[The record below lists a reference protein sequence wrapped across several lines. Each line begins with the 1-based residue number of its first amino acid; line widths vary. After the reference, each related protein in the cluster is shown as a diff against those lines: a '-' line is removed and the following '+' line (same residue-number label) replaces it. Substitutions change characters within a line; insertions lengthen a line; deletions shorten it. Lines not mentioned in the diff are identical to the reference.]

1 MAKEMKV
8 SETPMLDKRD
18 VDYHNGWITFSKDT
32 KVRGRMLFWD
42 KKQNN
47 WFEGNLIDDSEYGLV
62 ISLYDSYTTIQDISY
77 YKLINTP

>member
-1 MAKEMKV
+1 MKKINKV
-8 SETPMLDKRD
+8 SEIPLLDERD
-18 VDYHNGWITFSKDT
+18 INYHNGWRPFTKET

-42 KKQNN
+42 KKQNT

-62 ISLYDSYTTIQDISY
+62 ISLYDSYKTLQDISY